1 MLKMPSAVR
10 SEDQSRVKVALAEA
24 ALKYRVDNSLT
35 SYKDLC
41 NLNITAWLYLDEQKV
56 ERIQVNPNI
65 TIRRLQGQ
73 FGPADT
79 RDAEVGIHSEA
90 QAGEFFRT
98 RPGLQVLQIFSE
110 RIPCRAMCAPMLDN
124 NFKNIPVTY
133 YYRRESW
140 PDKNAGEVL
149 GGIYGIEDPIAEA
162 LDKLEDQ
169 YERLRNAKNN
179 TKGEHDSQLKLIRKS
194 YNPMGRAVQVFN
206 SASTPELTIWNEV
219 EASLNAVAYLIAAK
233 NRMKAAAFL
242 LAARLQYPLAV
253 RRFAQWKD
261 GFNAGANRTYA
272 AIAVIAVVT
281 ILIAAGQV
289 GSAEEIAEGAVEAAK
304 AEQTLVR
311 IQVLTEQAEAF
322 IRVASAEEEPAQ
334 VIEEI
339 LRLAR
344 TMG

>member
-1 MLKMPSAVR
+1 MLKIPSAVR

-24 ALKYRVDNSLT
+24 ALKYRIDNNIT

-56 ERIQVNPNI
+56 ERIQINPNI
-65 TIRRLQGQ
+65 TIRQLQAQ

-79 RDAEVGIHSEA
+79 RDAEVGIHSEG
-90 QAGEFFRT
+90 QAGQFFLT
-98 RPGLQVLQIFSE
+98 RQGLQVVQIFSE
-110 RIPCRAMCAPMLDN
+110 RIPCAKMCAPMLDN
-124 NFKNIPVTY
+124 YFKNIPVTY
-133 YYRRESW
+133 YYRRSSW

-169 YERLRNAKNN
+169 YERLRNAKN
-179 TKGEHDSQLKLIRKS
+179 TAKSEHASQLNLIRKS
-194 YNPMGRAVQVFN
+194 FNPMGRAVQAFN
-206 SASTPELTIWNEV
+206 PVSTPELSIWNDV
-219 EASLNAVAYLIAAK
+219 EASLSTVVDLIAAK
-233 NRMKAAAFL
+233 NPKKAAAFL
-242 LAARLQYPLAV
+242 MAARLQYPLAV

-289 GSAEEIAEGAVEAAK
+289 GSAEKVTEGAVEAAK